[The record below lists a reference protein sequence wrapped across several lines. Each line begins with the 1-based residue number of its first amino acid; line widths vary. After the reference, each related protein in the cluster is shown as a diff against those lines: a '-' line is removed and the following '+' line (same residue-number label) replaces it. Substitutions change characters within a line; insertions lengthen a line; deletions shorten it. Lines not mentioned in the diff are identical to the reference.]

1 MVILNSNNA
10 SVSKRTF
17 SELREIIL
25 LSLSKGQKTIN
36 QISSETGIN
45 WRTVENHLVH
55 LVGKGLA
62 REVVSSQYVRIF
74 ELSAFGKDHLR
85 PRLPRN
91 TKIGDNK
98 IIRIGSEGLK

>member
-1 MVILNSNNA
+1 MVIVNTNNVSNL
-10 SVSKRTF
+10 KRTF
-17 SELREIIL
+17 IELREIIL

-45 WRTVENHLVH
+45 WKTVENHLVY
-55 LVGKGLA
+55 LVGKGWV
-62 REVVSSQYVRIF
+62 REVVRSQYVRIF

-91 TKIGDNK
+91 VKLGDNK
-98 IIRIGSEGLK
+98 IIRIGEGPK

>member
-1 MVILNSNNA
+1 MAIFNPTNV

-17 SELREIIL
+17 TELREIIL

-45 WRTVENHLVH
+45 WKTVENHLVH
-55 LVGKGLA
+55 LVGKGLT
-62 REVVSSQYVRIF
+62 REVVSSPYVRIF

-85 PRLPRN
+85 PRMPRN
-91 TKIGDNK
+91 SKITDNK
-98 IIRIGSEGLK
+98 IIRIGSEELK